1 MIASEIQARLPLQ
14 NLNWSSQGRPVRSI
28 ESLFV
33 DLYPD
38 EKTSISQLPTR
49 SASLAGRGDNGG
61 QSQPPTPITGEANR
75 QSARIEPRRER
86 RHQIPGLRRTPYL
99 KIYLLRCDDAEIYK
113 SSSRKLLREW
123 IKANTLMFHSN
134 ASSSNQENH
143 DAFEWMILHVVLPD
157 PQGNTQWP
165 SKSSASVVEKVR
177 SDFNSSSRGSTDHV
191 AQVPATN
198 SLQVQGATVPS
209 IPSGAAREPF
219 LQESARAWDDLIG
232 KTKGLILSSFDLRVR
247 QYEEDIKEKG
257 SQRSLPGWNFC
268 TFFVLKEGLAR
279 GFESVGLV
287 DDALAGYD
295 ELSAELLS
303 ALREEATKTASGAD
317 TRLFRE
323 HTQELLLQAEAALEN
338 NGETSTLTGHKRLIT
353 SILDTNKKSYR
364 DLILSNNISAFDFR
378 TYVFARQVALLLR
391 FASQLPPGGNAVPRK
406 RHEHSPRDPSLLA
419 EICQRA
425 ISFIADLAR
434 LIREDL
440 KTSFKAD
447 DGANESTLA
456 ARHTV
461 MENLVMSYVYS
472 AAKQVLA
479 KTQDPSLPD
488 RPDLTRQEDEEEEY
502 EDDNVSLPSPKSD
515 LSERHP
521 SSDNQVLASRILEE
535 RLAVRQTKGNDFT
548 YEQTSP
554 NPNGKNLSSSV
565 TLQLATRRGELFL
578 IARRAL
584 SAVAA
589 RNGWKTTTWP
599 GYANKDLEQE
609 QLDDV
614 ILDNQTSKM
623 IRQEGRIERS
633 KPLSSLAAVVDE
645 SMRLSLLTKEEFYRT
660 YEMLSLAAFKLF
672 QHSQDKKSAY
682 AIIADIASLRFQ
694 ARDYSS
700 AANYLRELAPFY
712 ARYDWADLEVVIL
725 EMYCF
730 CLKKLGNTEEY
741 IRIGLRTLIKS
752 VYVAKSWKSSTAAS
766 GGSSDDEA
774 RGDPDSME
782 SLAAESMNLSG
793 SIAINMEDIFTNIQ
807 IQPYVRHDEKQDRF
821 WLTLSFNSLLQGGF
835 TAHEAKG
842 RLFSSLEGQSREI
855 WLKSNEPVRIRSGR
869 CSVDLSSQ
877 VCSSYALRG

>member
-1 MIASEIQARLPLQ
+1 M
-14 NLNWSSQGRPVRSI
+14 NWNSPGRPIRSI
-28 ESLFV
+28 ESLHV

-38 EKTSISQLPTR
+38 EKTSVSQLPTR
-49 SASLAGRGDNGG
+49 SASLAGHGDNGDQG
-61 QSQPPTPITGEANR
+61 QPPTPITGETNR
-75 QSARIEPRRER
+75 QSARIAPRRER

-123 IKANTLMFHSN
+123 IKANTLTFHNS
-134 ASSSNQENH
+134 ASPSNQENH
-143 DAFEWMILHVVLPD
+143 DAFEWMIIHVVLPD

-191 AQVPATN
+191 AQVPATR
-198 SLQVQGATVPS
+198 SLQVQGITVPS

-219 LQESARAWDDLIG
+219 LQEAARAWDDLVG
-232 KTKGLILSSFDLRVR
+232 KAKGLILSSFDLRVR

-257 SQRSLPGWNFC
+257 SQRNLPGWNFC

-303 ALREEATKTASGAD
+303 ALRDEATKAISGAD

-323 HTQELLLQAEAALEN
+323 HTQELLLQAEAALKN
-338 NGETSTLTGHKRLIT
+338 NGESSTLTRHKRLVT

-391 FASQLPPGGNAVPRK
+391 FAAQLPPGGHAVPQK
-406 RHEHSPRDPSLLA
+406 RSEHSPRDPSLLA
-419 EICQRA
+419 EVCQRA
-425 ISFIADLAR
+425 IAFLADLAR
-434 LIREDL
+434 LIRQDL
-440 KTSFKAD
+440 KASFKAD
-447 DGANESTLA
+447 DGASESDLT

-461 MENLVMSYVYS
+461 IENLVMSYVYS

-488 RPDLTRQEDEEEEY
+488 RPDLTQQEDDEEEY
-502 EDDNVSLPSPKSD
+502 EDEDASLPSPKSD
-515 LSERHP
+515 LSERHLGGG
-521 SSDNQVLASRILEE
+521 DQVLAPGIFKEE
-535 RLAVRQTKGNDFT
+535 LAVQQTKGNDFT
-548 YEQTSP
+548 YDQTSS
-554 NPNGKNLSSSV
+554 NPNGKVSSSSV

-584 SAVAA
+584 SAVAV
-589 RNGWKTTTWP
+589 RNGWRTTTWP
-599 GYANKDLEQE
+599 GFAITDLEEE

-614 ILDNQTSKM
+614 VFNNETSKI
-623 IRQEGRIERS
+623 IRQKDRLEPG
-633 KPLSSLAAVVDE
+633 KPLSSLAAVLDE

-682 AIIADIASLRFQ
+682 AITADIASLRFQ
-694 ARDYSS
+694 AKDYSS

-712 ARYDWADLEVVIL
+712 ARDDWADLEVAIL
-725 EMYCF
+725 KMYCF
-730 CLKKLGNTEEY
+730 CLKELGKIEEY
-741 IRIGLRTLIKS
+741 IRIGLRALIKS
-752 VYVAKSWKSSTAAS
+752 LYVAKSCQSSAAAS
-766 GGSSDDEA
+766 AGPSDDEA
-774 RGDPDSME
+774 SGNLNSME
-782 SLAAESMNLSG
+782 SFAAESMNLSG
-793 SIAINMEDIFTNIQ
+793 SITINMEDVFTKIQ
-807 IQPYVRHDEKQDRF
+807 IQPYVRHDEKQDKF
-821 WLTLSFNSLLQGGF
+821 WLTLSFNSLLQDSF

-842 RLFSSLEGQSREI
+842 RLVSSSEGQSREI
-855 WLKSNEPVRIRSGR
+855 WLKSNEPVRVKSGW
-869 CSVDLSSQ
+869 CSIDLSSQ
-877 VCSSYALRG
+877 VCSPHASCW